1 MYALAGM
8 QFEERGPHRFRELE
22 ARVPGL
28 VYPIL
33 NIKVLAASLISRS
46 PCRGFAAPGVLR
58 FALSG
63 RQRITP
69 SCNSVSGKQRQ
80 FSIRQ
85 ESQELAAKAAEQF
98 VKEYGVTH
106 FIRMCLAPAWPPPP
120 RAW

>member
-46 PCRGFAAPGVLR
+46 PCRGFAAPGALR
-58 FALSG
+58 FALAG

-69 SCNSVSGKQRQ
+69 SCNSAPLSSAPMRGLRPNKRPSQIVRQ
-80 FSIRQ
+80 
-85 ESQELAAKAAEQF
+85 
-98 VKEYGVTH
+98 
-106 FIRMCLAPAWPPPP
+106 
-120 RAW
+120 